1 MLQTCRLAGKA
12 LPVAGRALQA
22 TTLTSPFSPKAQ
34 HKSFCVWNATSAVQ
48 LSAKAHRSCLV
59 ASVGHRF
66 TGGNSVSAVTKRFFS
81 DSDIRVGEEY
91 ERGQQDESSTL
102 TITPPFGHDDNETLA
117 NQLGIYKV
125 WEYSDM
131 GKKSM
136 FTMAFQSRALLDPE
150 LRELEKFL
158 EADNEMKL
166 KQIPTGETRN
176 ISLPPEVTEYFSK
189 IKIPFAASVFKS
201 NMEGASDSLVFCFET
216 PGGFWTLAWHVPS
229 ELFMKEPD
237 LMFLCIQTIRISP
250 KNAQ

>member
-125 WEYSDM
+125 GFVLLRLFFLSTKPSRRSDRTNNRY
-131 GKKSM
+131 GS
-136 FTMAFQSRALLDPE
+136 TRIWGRNRCSRWPFRAVLSS
-150 LRELEKFL
+150 
-158 EADNEMKL
+158 
-166 KQIPTGETRN
+166 TRN
-176 ISLPPEVTEYFSK
+176 
-189 IKIPFAASVFKS
+189 
-201 NMEGASDSLVFCFET
+201 
-216 PGGFWTLAWHVPS
+216 
-229 ELFMKEPD
+229 
-237 LMFLCIQTIRISP
+237 
-250 KNAQ
+250 